1 MGQSTTRHC
10 IHLSGSSD
18 AALAGERPF
27 KLQKNM
33 KRPDPCCHY
42 MVLKHPL
49 QTALL
54 FPSKKPG
61 LPLLEIFSP
70 RQKQT
75 LSKRGPQLS
84 TWQYRQNSWRLW
96 RQKWPAEAEA
106 MRFENLATADSL
118 GQKRSGNCTLRASL
132 TQGTGCFQ
140 LLQCATQWS
149 LTSHCRSRQCQN
161 RWRWAVESQCIS
173 ECSRAK
179 GSKPS
184 GNGAVLR
191 SLPSLKKQGGSANR
205 QTMI

>member
-1 MGQSTTRHC
+1 MSPTCENGR
-10 IHLSGSSD
+10 
-18 AALAGERPF
+18 
-27 KLQKNM
+27 
-33 KRPDPCCHY
+33 
-42 MVLKHPL
+42 
-49 QTALL
+49 QTSANNAQ
-54 FPSKKPG
+54 
-61 LPLLEIFSP
+61 IFSP

-106 MRFENLATADSL
+106 MRFENLATADSV
-118 GQKRSGNCTLRASL
+118 GQRRSGNCTLRASL
-132 TQGTGCFQ
+132 TQETGCFQ

-149 LTSHCRSRQCQN
+149 LTSHCRSRECQN

-184 GNGAVLR
+184 GNGAVLH
-191 SLPSLKKQGGSANR
+191 SLFSPKKQSGSANR
-205 QTMI
+205 QTMN